1 MRAALTPGPG
11 LGPIRVLARVPL
23 LILLATCQV
32 DKLTNTPPPI
42 ATLSLTPDQVGDS
55 AAFGSTRVDRDSL
68 TVLNTGPGTLSWSA
82 RLALGEPW
90 LGFVSPTNGTA
101 PATLRLAFNPAG
113 LPTGVYHDTV
123 VVSADNAK
131 NSPARLPV
139 EFVVHPCLL
148 HSVTPGAPV
157 SDSLTTAT
165 CAAPHRLGSFGRL
178 YSFAAQA
185 GDSVS
190 IIMSSAALGGY
201 VVLDSST
208 TAAPIKESG
217 SCGAFPGACL
227 RYQRL
232 LATRTYVVE
241 ATSAGTHETGAFTLS
256 VARPSPPNGA
266 GSLAQFRNDGTTPIP
281 VGGGT
286 DQSTVV
292 LRGIL
297 SDPDAA
303 DTLRL
308 EVEVRPLG
316 TAFSDVATATSD
328 RVANGAPAFV
338 SATALANNTAYHWQA
353 RTLDQT
359 GRASTWAPFGA
370 NLETAADFS
379 TSIPADPLAPAG
391 LGQFQSN
398 GSTPI
403 AVGGTASGR
412 SVVFRATVSDPNPGD
427 QLRLEV
433 EVQPVDTSFT
443 GAVRGSSP
451 FVTNGAVAEV
461 TVGSLRDNIAYHWR
475 AHAVDQLGRTGP
487 WASFGSNLET
497 ATDFR
502 VAVAPTQLVF
512 IQPPGT
518 TPAGAAITPPVQVAA
533 QDAFGTTLTSFSGSL
548 TVALAANPTGDTLS
562 GTRTGAAINGVAT
575 YSDLSIGRAAPDY
588 TLRATDTGLTG
599 TSPKFTIVAGSATQI
614 AVNAGNN
621 QTQPAGTTVPV
632 PPSVIVK
639 DAKGNPVAGV
649 AVTFAVAPGNGTITG
664 ASQTTNASGIATVGS
679 WTLATAAREDT
690 LTATAGVLAGSPVK
704 FTATGTA
711 GDAGSIAVNGGN
723 GQSATVGTAVLTDP
737 SVIVRDQFNNPVAG
751 VSVTFAAAAGSG
763 TVVPTT
769 PVTTNASGI
778 ATVTS
783 WTLGTKADT
792 NTLTAVSSGLNGS
805 PVIFKA
811 TGRAAAPSA
820 GRSLVGATPGSIT
833 ASTGSSA
840 TTITV
845 TVRDGFD
852 NPVSGATVTLAASPT
867 AGNTLTQPVG
877 TTNASGQIAGTL
889 SSTAA
894 GPKTVTATVN
904 GTLVLTETATV
915 TVNAAAVSASQST
928 VAATS
933 PITAGGGSST
943 ITVTARDA
951 NGNPIEGATVS
962 LAATPTAGNTL
973 TQPVGTTNASGVATG
988 TLASTAAGNKT
999 VSATINS
1006 VTVTQTV
1013 TVTVTPGAAAA
1024 ITSNSMNPQSA
1035 TAGTAV
1041 LSPPSVIV
1049 RDGSGNPVAGV
1060 AVTFAVASGNGGI
1073 TGANQTTDAS
1083 GIATVGSWTLPTTA
1097 GPNALTA
1104 NAAGSGI
1111 SGNPVTFT
1119 ATGTAGTPA
1128 KLAIT
1133 TQPSTSAQSGV
1144 ALAPQ
1149 PVIQVQDANSNAV
1162 SQGDIAVTA
1171 AIASGPTGG
1180 TLANATA
1187 TTLTNGAA
1195 TFNDLTISGAAGSYT
1210 LRFEATVAGLTA
1222 TPPSGPIALGAGA
1235 AAAIVPNGPTTQSA
1249 PVGTAVSPPP
1259 SVIVRDGAGNP
1270 VGGASVTFAVTSGE
1284 GTVSPTTSLTTGV
1297 DGIEAATSWTLGPT
1311 AGPNSVTATAAD
1323 PGISGNPVTFTATG
1337 TAGAPNAARSSVTA
1351 APPSITAGAGSSTIT
1366 VTVRDANGNPVSGAT
1381 VALAAAPTTGNTLT
1395 QPVGTTN
1402 ASGQI
1407 TGALSST
1414 AAGNKTV

>member
-11 LGPIRVLARVPL
+11 VGPIRVLARVPP

-55 AAFGSTRVDRDSL
+55 ASFGSTRVDRDSL

-82 RLALGEPW
+82 RLAMGEPW

-113 LPTGVYHDTV
+113 LPTGVYRDTV

-178 YSFAAQA
+178 YGFAAQA

-232 LATRTYVVE
+232 PATRTYVVE

-256 VARPSPPNGA
+256 VARPSLPNDA
-266 GSLAQFRNDGTTPIP
+266 GSLAQFRNDGTTTIP
-281 VGGGT
+281 VGGAT

-308 EVEVRPLG
+308 DVEVRPLG

-359 GRASTWAPFGA
+359 GRASAWAPFGA
-370 NLETAADFS
+370 NPETAADFN
-379 TSIPADPLAPAG
+379 TSIPADPLVPTG

-451 FVTNGAVAEV
+451 FVTNGTVAEA

-518 TPAGAAITPPVQVAA
+518 TPAGAAITPAVQVAA
-533 QDAFGTTLTSFSGSL
+533 QDALGTTVTSFSGNL
-548 TVALAANPTGDTLS
+548 TVGLAANPGGDTLS
-562 GTRTGAAINGVAT
+562 
-575 YSDLSIGRAAPDY
+575 
-588 TLRATDTGLTG
+588 
-599 TSPKFTIVAGSATQI
+599 
-614 AVNAGNN
+614 
-621 QTQPAGTTVPV
+621 
-632 PPSVIVK
+632 
-639 DAKGNPVAGV
+639 
-649 AVTFAVAPGNGTITG
+649 
-664 ASQTTNASGIATVGS
+664 
-679 WTLATAAREDT
+679 
-690 LTATAGVLAGSPVK
+690 ATAGALAGSPVK

-723 GQSATVGTAVLTDP
+723 GQSATVGTAV
-737 SVIVRDQFNNPVAG
+737 
-751 VSVTFAAAAGSG
+751 
-763 TVVPTT
+763 
-769 PVTTNASGI
+769 
-778 ATVTS
+778 
-783 WTLGTKADT
+783 
-792 NTLTAVSSGLNGS
+792 
-805 PVIFKA
+805 
-811 TGRAAAPSA
+811 
-820 GRSLVGATPGSIT
+820 
-833 ASTGSSA
+833 
-840 TTITV
+840 
-845 TVRDGFD
+845 
-852 NPVSGATVTLAASPT
+852 
-867 AGNTLTQPVG
+867 
-877 TTNASGQIAGTL
+877 
-889 SSTAA
+889 
-894 GPKTVTATVN
+894 
-904 GTLVLTETATV
+904 
-915 TVNAAAVSASQST
+915 
-928 VAATS
+928 
-933 PITAGGGSST
+933 
-943 ITVTARDA
+943 
-951 NGNPIEGATVS
+951 
-962 LAATPTAGNTL
+962 
-973 TQPVGTTNASGVATG
+973 
-988 TLASTAAGNKT
+988 
-999 VSATINS
+999 
-1006 VTVTQTV
+1006 
-1013 TVTVTPGAAAA
+1013 
-1024 ITSNSMNPQSA
+1024 
-1035 TAGTAV
+1035 
-1041 LSPPSVIV
+1041 
-1049 RDGSGNPVAGV
+1049 
-1060 AVTFAVASGNGGI
+1060 
-1073 TGANQTTDAS
+1073 TTD
-1083 GIATVGSWTLPTTA
+1083 
-1097 GPNALTA
+1097 
-1104 NAAGSGI
+1104 
-1111 SGNPVTFT
+1111 
-1119 ATGTAGTPA
+1119 
-1128 KLAIT
+1128 
-1133 TQPSTSAQSGV
+1133 
-1144 ALAPQ
+1144 
-1149 PVIQVQDANSNAV
+1149 
-1162 SQGDIAVTA
+1162 
-1171 AIASGPTGG
+1171 
-1180 TLANATA
+1180 
-1187 TTLTNGAA
+1187 
-1195 TFNDLTISGAAGSYT
+1195 
-1210 LRFEATVAGLTA
+1210 
-1222 TPPSGPIALGAGA
+1222 
-1235 AAAIVPNGPTTQSA
+1235 
-1249 PVGTAVSPPP
+1249 
-1259 SVIVRDGAGNP
+1259 
-1270 VGGASVTFAVTSGE
+1270 
-1284 GTVSPTTSLTTGV
+1284 
-1297 DGIEAATSWTLGPT
+1297 
-1311 AGPNSVTATAAD
+1311 
-1323 PGISGNPVTFTATG
+1323 
-1337 TAGAPNAARSSVTA
+1337 
-1351 APPSITAGAGSSTIT
+1351 
-1366 VTVRDANGNPVSGAT
+1366 
-1381 VALAAAPTTGNTLT
+1381 
-1395 QPVGTTN
+1395 
-1402 ASGQI
+1402 
-1407 TGALSST
+1407 
-1414 AAGNKTV
+1414 